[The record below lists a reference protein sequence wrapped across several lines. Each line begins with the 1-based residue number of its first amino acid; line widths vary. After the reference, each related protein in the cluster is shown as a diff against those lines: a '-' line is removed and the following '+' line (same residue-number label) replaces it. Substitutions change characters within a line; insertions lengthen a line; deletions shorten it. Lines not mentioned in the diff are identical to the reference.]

1 MATILSELNK
11 ERGWRE
17 RASKKDQTFPDT
29 DLSALNRADHRE
41 LSFVSRTIKLG
52 RAFGGRSLIYKAL
65 LMD

>member
-1 MATILSELNK
+1 MQKRSIIFGYQSIRFKL
-11 ERGWRE
+11 R
-17 RASKKDQTFPDT
+17 
-29 DLSALNRADHRE
+29 RE